1 MVKRWE
7 NLADADGAHHDAEAT
22 NERRTASIHPVDAGV
37 DLRASGG
44 DAISTGWLTKIFDQ
58 FVEDEFRADVNARD
72 EQYGPNAATSLLPRT
87 DAQRRFDALVT
98 IFRTASAMPAGAKL
112 PELVL
117 NLVVSQERFDHELA
131 RYGLTD
137 PVTGDETEGRWA
149 GVDDDLLRQ
158 YCETENGVAVNGHD
172 IIRAALDRAT
182 SAEW

>member
-7 NLADADGAHHDAEAT
+7 NLADADGAHHDAEVT

-72 EQYGPNAATSLLPRT
+72 EQHGLNAATSLLPRT

-98 IFRTASAMPAGAKL
+98 IFRTASAMPADARL

-137 PVTGDETEGRWA
+137 PVPGGGDRGPVVRGR
-149 GVDDDLLRQ
+149 
-158 YCETENGVAVNGHD
+158 
-172 IIRAALDRAT
+172 
-182 SAEW
+182 